1 MDKEKS
7 PWQQWKENLGV
18 TRPWDVFNPNNEQI
32 SDEEAKK
39 RMDICLSCP
48 ELLSIT
54 KQCKKCGC
62 FMSLKTKFKHA
73 ECPIKK
79 W

>member
-1 MDKEKS
+1 MSDQKS
-7 PWQQWKENLGV
+7 PWQKWKENAGV
-18 TRPWDVFNPNNEQI
+18 TRPWDVFNPNNEQATE
-32 SDEEAKK
+32 EEAKV

-62 FMSLKTKFKHA
+62 FMSLKTKFKLA